1 MRQADQAPRSYSIH
15 DAVSRERALSEA
27 SGSVSAYAA
36 DEDDYSDEDESP
48 LGLHC
53 LPTLSRRVSQH
64 VLQAVVFCHDTLS
77 ATVDAAQACTHL
89 LRPDY

>member
-15 DAVSRERALSEA
+15 DAVSRERALSDV

-64 VLQAVVFCHDTLS
+64 VFQAVVFCHQCVQCSGRCSPSVPLS
-77 ATVDAAQACTHL
+77 IAF
-89 LRPDY
+89 